1 MKNVAMMNFILIPQ
15 EEKITGNGTSCT
27 TIFFENFRI
36 ERLSRTSGDT
46 IGSIKGLMVSHKE
59 AALQLEVGAIGV
71 PTGHAN
77 TNTRIDFD
85 GGIIHSLGHFESPWL
100 FG

>member
-1 MKNVAMMNFILIPQ
+1 MPQ
-15 EEKITGNGTSCT
+15 EEKITRNAARGT
-27 TIFFENFRI
+27 TIFFKGFRI
-36 ERLSRTSGDT
+36 ERLGRTSGDT
-46 IGSIKGLMVSHKE
+46 IGRIKGLMVSHKE
-59 AALQLEVGAIGV
+59 TILQLEVRYIGV

-77 TNTRIDFD
+77 ANTGINFD